1 MANEISSMTLA
12 NSLPSRPA
20 TEKSQFTKLSDVS
33 AAQTGKPLPAEGKAL
48 PQQQPANQVQLKEAV
63 DQINQY
69 VQTVQRDLSF
79 SMDGET
85 GHTVIK
91 VMDSG
96 SGELIRQI
104 PAEEVLALATYLV
117 NENQESAGS
126 GALPQG
132 MLFSDRT

>member
-12 NSLPSRPA
+12 SNLPSRPA

-33 AAQTGKPLPAEGKAL
+33 AAHTGKPLPAEGKAL
-48 PQQQPANQVQLKEAV
+48 PQQQPANQVQLQKAV

-126 GALPQG
+126 GDLPQG

>member
-1 MANEISSMTLA
+1 MANEISSMTMA
-12 NSLPSRPA
+12 SSLSSRPA

>member
-12 NSLPSRPA
+12 SNLPSRPA

-91 VMDSG
+91 VMDSS

-126 GALPQG
+126 GELPQG

>member
-12 NSLPSRPA
+12 SSSPSRPA
-20 TEKSQFTKLSDVS
+20 KETSQFAKLSDAS
-33 AAQTGKPLPAEGKAL
+33 DANTGKPLPIEGKAL
-48 PQQQPANQVQLKEAV
+48 PQQQPATEVQLKEAV
-63 DQINQY
+63 NQINQY

-104 PAEEVLALATYLV
+104 PAEEVLALATYLLS
-117 NENQESAGS
+117 ENQESAGS
-126 GALPQG
+126 RDVPQG
-132 MLFSDRT
+132 ILFSDRT

>member
-12 NSLPSRPA
+12 SNLPSRPA